1 MKTVIA
7 FVGLIL
13 VLLSTHIWIYSRG
26 LVDGKVN
33 YQRSRNM
40 RFTLDSAYAFGLKDG
55 EKVGYYEGF
64 LYGQQ
69 ICLKESKVKAKHA
82 AKNFKRKP

>member
-7 FVGLIL
+7 LIGLIL
-13 VLLSTHIWIYSRG
+13 VLLSTHLWIYSRG
-26 LVDGKVN
+26 LTDGKVN
-33 YQRSRNM
+33 YQHSRNM
-40 RFTLDSAYAFGLKDG
+40 QLTLDSAYNFGLKDG
-55 EKVGYYEGF
+55 EALGYYEGF

-82 AKNFKRKP
+82 TKNFKRKP